1 MYLISAYFDEESAR
15 TIRRYIEKITE
26 RTGNRFMIDNNVPPH
41 MTISSIE
48 ARSVDDLLPAFASLE
63 GTSHEGASLE
73 GKSLDGA
80 SLAGRLKGGQIKIV
94 STGQLLPYVFYLT
107 PVLNE
112 YLMEMSECIYNA
124 FKDVPDTSISRF
136 YRPGSWLP
144 HITIAKTLSKEQMAA
159 AFEVM
164 QNNFT
169 IFDAKIVRLGLSRVN
184 PHEDVKVM
192 EL

>member
-15 TIRRYIEKITE
+15 TIRRYIEKIAE

-48 ARSVDDLLPAFASLE
+48 ARSVEDLIPAF
-63 GTSHEGASLE
+63 ASLE

-80 SLAGRLKGGQIKIV
+80 SLEGRLKGGQIKIV

-107 PVLNE
+107 PVLND
-112 YLMEMSECIYNA
+112 YLMEMSERIYDA

-169 IFDAKIVRLGLSRVN
+169 LFDAKIVRLGLSRVN